1 MKDILIWTSMNSKDL
16 PCRSSKNGW
25 TAKKWYTYGVHFE
38 GGGRWS
44 GVLRQKWDVIVLRE
58 WGLAS
63 VLEVQ
68 SLFLLQKIGFARW
81 PDIMLNQ
88 TIYYWQEIF
97 LLTLRSDRKPS
108 FNDTITLFVDW
119 IEQCSAWSIWMWRD
133 LVLFLFW
140 FHSFTCTIRL
150 LFHSLFTFSC
160 CANKT
165 GWLQNEY

>member
-1 MKDILIWTSMNSKDL
+1 MNSKDL

-58 WGLAS
+58 LGLAS

-68 SLFLLQKIGFARW
+68 SLFLLQKIGFAWW

-108 FNDTITLFVDW
+108 FNDTIALFVDW
-119 IEQCSAWSIWMWRD
+119 IEQYSAWSIWMWLD
-133 LVLFLFW
+133 LVLLLFW
-140 FHSFTCTIRL
+140 FHIRSHARFGCCSIVYL
-150 LFHSLFTFSC
+150 RFHVVQIRQVDCKMSTKNVS
-160 CANKT
+160 NYK
-165 GWLQNEY
+165 